1 MKINSSNKILRVLLS
16 ALLVPTFVFMCAALC
31 HCPTAQA
38 AVNEVIMTKADSCC
52 CPGENACT
60 DKPMAI
66 NKDEAASVH
75 SFEVEK
81 LVSGFKTISQEIKAV
96 FVPDFVSSVLNHPEI
111 SPPRLSNLATVQL
124 LI

>member
-1 MKINSSNKILRVLLS
+1 MKTKCGNKILRILL
-16 ALLVPTFVFMCAALC
+16 AVFLIPTFVFMCAALC

-60 DKPMAI
+60 DRPMVI
-66 NKDEAASVH
+66 NKDEAPSVH

-81 LVSGFKTISQEIKAV
+81 LVSGFKTVSTEAKTV
-96 FVPDFVSSVLNHPEI
+96 FIPGFSSSALQHSEI
-111 SPPRLSNLATVQL
+111 SPPSISHLLTVQL